1 MSCSDD
7 VIASASDRAMLEG
20 AAISPTDQAGLQTS
34 MGNLMRP
41 LALALDLAVYE
52 GSGSCN

>member
-1 MSCSDD
+1 
-7 VIASASDRAMLEG
+7 MLEG